1 MAERAAPLLAPS
13 EEATHHENCPGCK
26 QDQRNQFHRGIPYRE
41 FFYVWIVALCS
52 GMFADATDT
61 ILPKFH
67 QYKVKSKEGSVIR
80 DLDIAKREE
89 DIGFYAG
96 FVGSAFMLGRA
107 LTSILWGMVADR
119 YGRKP
124 VIVISLLAVIVF
136 NTLFGL
142 STRYWMAIMTRTF
155 LGFLSGL
162 LGPIQA
168 YASEVC
174 RKEYQALGLSVVDTS
189 WAMGLIFG
197 PAIGGFLAQPAE
209 KYPNIFSAEC
219 LFGRFPY
226 FLPCL
231 CISLFSV
238 GALIACF
245 WLPIFSLW
253 SVSNKKYGG
262 LSFSSQEVGMSTI
275 TVGLNILQNNAVSH
289 HQRGAANGMAV
300 TALSLFKAFAP
311 AGFHGHKT
319 IKVFP
324 FYQSDNWFR
333 SETICVDS
341 FVNRRWSRQQ
351 KPGFAPCCHSL
362 RLNSSLL
369 LAQKLKRR
377 EEKRR
382 REEGERSRMGN
393 VETMRT
399 SSSRRE
405 MRSEN
410 RPNTIG
416 CMSGIFHLLSRHHN
430 RSRKRLTSA
439 NRKEKP
445 AVAPPSRPKLPPPRP
460 IDDEEGKKTEPQ
472 RRSCETPRSP
482 TIPQEIRRRPAVAV
496 AAASPD
502 SPRRP
507 SALVARLMGLEDSPA
522 PPVAAAADKRRELL
536 RALEKCDEDLQ
547 ALKRIIE
554 AVRSAEIKA
563 KVVPS
568 AGGPAGRLEWD
579 GGDPKNQC
587 NGEQPSPVS
596 VLDAVSSPRNRSN
609 GSPNEK
615 QEITTAGLR
624 MAKPPARLGALF
636 VGEERCNAAQLCA
649 FYGRISMEAMPRV
662 VEPKGRAIVED
673 LGPAKLTESVR
684 QQWRGRRRRRSASR
698 AMGETVEEV
707 WEDGVWEQR
716 WEAGRVGVWVEADIM
731 WDLVEELVVELFGW
745 CLKLSPPPGTCRKRL
760 CF

>member
-1 MAERAAPLLAPS
+1 
-13 EEATHHENCPGCK
+13 
-26 QDQRNQFHRGIPYRE
+26 
-41 FFYVWIVALCS
+41 
-52 GMFADATDT
+52 
-61 ILPKFH
+61 
-67 QYKVKSKEGSVIR
+67 
-80 DLDIAKREE
+80 
-89 DIGFYAG
+89 
-96 FVGSAFMLGRA
+96 
-107 LTSILWGMVADR
+107 
-119 YGRKP
+119 
-124 VIVISLLAVIVF
+124 
-136 NTLFGL
+136 
-142 STRYWMAIMTRTF
+142 
-155 LGFLSGL
+155 
-162 LGPIQA
+162 
-168 YASEVC
+168 
-174 RKEYQALGLSVVDTS
+174 
-189 WAMGLIFG
+189 
-197 PAIGGFLAQPAE
+197 
-209 KYPNIFSAEC
+209 
-219 LFGRFPY
+219 
-226 FLPCL
+226 
-231 CISLFSV
+231 
-238 GALIACF
+238 
-245 WLPIFSLW
+245 
-253 SVSNKKYGG
+253 
-262 LSFSSQEVGMSTI
+262 
-275 TVGLNILQNNAVSH
+275 
-289 HQRGAANGMAV
+289 
-300 TALSLFKAFAP
+300 
-311 AGFHGHKT
+311 
-319 IKVFP
+319 
-324 FYQSDNWFR
+324 
-333 SETICVDS
+333 
-341 FVNRRWSRQQ
+341 
-351 KPGFAPCCHSL
+351 
-362 RLNSSLL
+362 
-369 LAQKLKRR
+369 
-377 EEKRR
+377 
-382 REEGERSRMGN
+382 MGN

-405 MRSEN
+405 MGSEN

-472 RRSCETPRSP
+472 RCSCETPRSP
-482 TIPQEIRRRPAVAV
+482 TIPQEIRRRPAAAV

-547 ALKRIIE
+547 ALRRIIE

-624 MAKPPARLGALF
+624 MAKPPPPRL
-636 VGEERCNAAQLCA
+636 GEERCNAAQICS

-673 LGPAKLTESVR
+673 LGPALLTESVR

-698 AMGETVEEV
+698 AMGESVEEV
-707 WEDGVWEQR
+707 WEDGVWEER
-716 WEAGRVGVWVEADIM
+716 WEAGRVGVWVEADIT